1 VPPSIEAKETY
12 YRGKSDLVYLNPKQ
26 DKKAKKDEE
35 CRSLQRQLKGEIE
48 KNKTLQA
55 PEAKLSKL
63 N

>member
-1 VPPSIEAKETY
+1 VKEPY
-12 YRGKSDLVYLNPKQ
+12 ARAGQEREEGRAVFQPQNLNPKQ

-55 PEAKLSKL
+55 PKL